1 VSAVAPASAHHDLR
15 YRTDVHDLVVE
26 FYREIV
32 LDDLLAPIFG
42 EVAEVDWAR
51 HIPTLIDYWCRVLFG
66 EASYTGTI
74 LGPHQAVNDL
84 APFSGELFGRWNAL
98 WTDAIDRRWAGP
110 VAEQAKSHAAR
121 ISSVLSR
128 RLTGESWEPPAEAS
142 SQPAEVGRHD
152 LGGETAC
159 WAHLAEEIDGATPW

>member
-1 VSAVAPASAHHDLR
+1 MSAGATSSAHQDLR
-15 YRTDVHDLVVE
+15 DRTDVHDLVVE

-42 EVAEVDWAR
+42 EVAEVDWAL

-66 EASYTGTI
+66 EASYIGTI

-84 APFSGELFGRWNAL
+84 APFSGELFTRWNVL

-121 ISSVLSR
+121 ISGVLSR
-128 RLTGESWEPPAEAS
+128 RLTGESWEPPAAAS
-142 SQPAEVGRHD
+142 FAPVGVARHD
-152 LGGETAC
+152 LGGETAGR
-159 WAHLAEEIDGATPW
+159 AHLTNELDGAVPW